1 MKYRALAPL
10 WHTKDKCDVKT
21 GEAVILDHLSPE
33 EIKQLI
39 DAGAVEA
46 APEKEQE
53 NYGANNRTDDG
64 LQLKA
69 GTVNKRNSLDGRKRV
84 GKQD

>member
-1 MKYRALAPL
+1 MKYKALTPL
-10 WHTKDKCDVKT
+10 WHSMDMREVPV
-21 GEAVILDHLSPE
+21 GEEVNLDHLTPE
-33 EIKQLI
+33 QIKQLI

-53 NYGANNRTDDG
+53 NYGANNRTDTG

-69 GTVNKRNSLDGRKRV
+69 GTVNKRNGLDGRKRV
-84 GKQD
+84 GKQN